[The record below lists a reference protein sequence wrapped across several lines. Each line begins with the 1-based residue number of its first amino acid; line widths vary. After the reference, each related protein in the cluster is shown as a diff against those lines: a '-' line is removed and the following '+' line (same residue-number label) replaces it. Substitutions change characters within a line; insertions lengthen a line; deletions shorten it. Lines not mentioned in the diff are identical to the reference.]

1 MSLWGDIAGG
11 VGTMGILPA
20 VNAVVPGGLFGTP
33 QTNHPGGGV
42 IGKNQAAGYVG
53 QGADLS
59 QQPIDQGLQDYLRN
73 LLMNPNYGPQTQ
85 NQQNLVNQLYSGRQA
100 QFNNLGIGD
109 SPAAQTSIAAAA
121 APTLVGLNQN
131 SISNIAQFIQLLQQ
145 QRQLQTGGLYG
156 AANFGKAQGQV
167 EQGAQPGAFQLLFGN
182 DGLFGGGGGGA
193 AGAAKAFV

>member
-1 MSLWGDIAGG
+1 MGLFDSALDA
-11 VGTMGILPA
+11 VGIG
-20 VNAVVPGGLFGTP
+20 GGLFGSP
-33 QTNHPGGGV
+33 QTSYPGAGV
-42 IGKNQAAGYVG
+42 IPKKQAAGYVG
-53 QGADLS
+53 QGVNLS

-73 LLMNPNYGPQTQ
+73 LLMNPNYAPQTQ
-85 NQQNLVNQLYSGRQA
+85 NQTNLVNQLYSGRQA

-121 APTLVGLNQN
+121 APALQNFNQN

-167 EQGAQPGAFQLLFGN
+167 EQGGQPGAFQLLFGN
-182 DGLFGGGGGGA
+182 NGAIPALGSFAKATEGGA
-193 AGAAKAFV
+193 G